1 MPPLSLM
8 IKPVSG
14 QCTMRCR
21 YCFYEDVAAN
31 RDQADKGKMSIET
44 LENLVRRAMAYAEGY
59 VSFAFQGGEP
69 TLAGLD
75 FFQELIRLEKK
86 YRKTGLKVGNSIQ
99 TNGYK
104 INDELLKFLVEED
117 FLIGISLDGTKNIH
131 DRLRVDAKGR
141 ETYLEVLK
149 TVKRLK
155 ELGGE
160 FNILTVV
167 NKYVANNG
175 AECFKQ
181 LSEYKYL
188 QFVPCIDPFDGEAS
202 DYSLNPEEYGKF
214 LKDTFDLYYSSFKKG
229 KPVSVR
235 NFDNYIGILL
245 GREPENCGMCG
256 RCGSYFLVEAN
267 GDVYPCDFY
276 VLDQWCMGNINNS
289 SFFRLEATGKGE
301 SFRKLSYHISAE
313 CMDCRW
319 YKLCRGGCRRDRE
332 PFENGLPGLNKWCS
346 SYKTLFEFSYPRMCE
361 IAKALRDGKNKV
373 NA

>member
-1 MPPLSLM
+1 M
-8 IKPVSG
+8 
-14 QCTMRCR
+14 
-21 YCFYEDVAAN
+21 
-31 RDQADKGKMSIET
+31 
-44 LENLVRRAMAYAEGY
+44 
-59 VSFAFQGGEP
+59 
-69 TLAGLD
+69 
-75 FFQELIRLEKK
+75 
-86 YRKTGLKVGNSIQ
+86 
-99 TNGYK
+99 
-104 INDELLKFLVEED
+104 
-117 FLIGISLDGTKNIH
+117 
-131 DRLRVDAKGR
+131 DAKGR

-245 GREPENCGMCG
+245 GQG
-256 RCGSYFLVEAN
+256 
-267 GDVYPCDFY
+267 
-276 VLDQWCMGNINNS
+276 
-289 SFFRLEATGKGE
+289 T
-301 SFRKLSYHISAE
+301 
-313 CMDCRW
+313 
-319 YKLCRGGCRRDRE
+319 
-332 PFENGLPGLNKWCS
+332 
-346 SYKTLFEFSYPRMCE
+346 
-361 IAKALRDGKNKV
+361 
-373 NA
+373 